1 MNTKSNNDIE
11 VKKKV
16 KPVVQFEEPEKKI
29 PEVKAV
35 EKLVKPVKNKIALN
49 VPSPKDH

>member
-11 VKKKV
+11 VKKV
-16 KPVVQFEEPEKKI
+16 KPVVQFEEPEKII
-29 PEVKAV
+29 PEVKPV
-35 EKLVKPVKNKIALN
+35 EKLVKPIKPKIALH